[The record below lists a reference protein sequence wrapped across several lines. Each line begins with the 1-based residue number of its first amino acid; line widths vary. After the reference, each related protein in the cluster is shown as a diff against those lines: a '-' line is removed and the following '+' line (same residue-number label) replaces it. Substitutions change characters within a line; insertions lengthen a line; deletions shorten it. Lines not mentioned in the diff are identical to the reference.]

1 MRILIVKRDKL
12 GDMLLTTPLIGHLRR
27 SISGAEV
34 SVLASDYCGWVVRD
48 FPDVA
53 KLWTY
58 PRLRLWSWSK
68 IPRYWRVMR
77 EVRDAKFDV
86 AIAAGGEYSPR
97 AVERALSTQA
107 KRTIPYAPHDYGG
120 RLSDP
125 LPPPQGGHEMERMLA
140 LAAPLGLAPP
150 PTEIAPEYRLPD
162 EARAF
167 ADRWLAERGLG
178 AGRFVVLGLGARRA
192 RRQPSTE
199 QILRWSARWRDE
211 RGLQTVFMW
220 TPGKGTRLYPG
231 DDAIAAPVLAAGRKD
246 IHSFRGPILE
256 ALGLIWQAATS
267 LFPDSG
273 LMHFAAASPGGV
285 LGLFAGS
292 PLDSE
297 QWAPRGPRARWL
309 RAPTIVPELPDA
321 AVFKELDAALAR
333 GAAR

>member
-12 GDMLLTTPLIGHLRR
+12 GDMLLTTPLIAHLRR

-107 KRTIPYAPHDYGG
+107 KRTIAYAPHDYGG

-125 LPPPQGGHEMERMLA
+125 PPPPQGGHAMERL
-140 LAAPLGLAPP
+140 LPLAP
-150 PTEIAPEYRLPD
+150 
-162 EARAF
+162 
-167 ADRWLAERGLG
+167 
-178 AGRFVVLGLGARRA
+178 
-192 RRQPSTE
+192 
-199 QILRWSARWRDE
+199 
-211 RGLQTVFMW
+211 
-220 TPGKGTRLYPG
+220 
-231 DDAIAAPVLAAGRKD
+231 
-246 IHSFRGPILE
+246 
-256 ALGLIWQAATS
+256 
-267 LFPDSG
+267 
-273 LMHFAAASPGGV
+273 
-285 LGLFAGS
+285 
-292 PLDSE
+292 
-297 QWAPRGPRARWL
+297 
-309 RAPTIVPELPDA
+309 
-321 AVFKELDAALAR
+321 
-333 GAAR
+333 